1 MKKFVVGII
10 FFTITMV
17 ACVFTTYILVDA
29 LRIQGE
35 NSAEGI
41 ALIVT
46 LPLALISFAVQVISG
61 MISGGLLFSYF
72 KREKSLLGLSIIL
85 TLLICASWIVDIIYF
100 TQLLI

>member
-10 FFTITMV
+10 FFAITMV

-46 LPLALISFAVQVISG
+46 IPLTFISFAIQVISG
-61 MISGGLLFSYF
+61 MISGGFLFLYF
-72 KREKSLLGLSIIL
+72 KREKSLLISSFIL
-85 TLLICASWIVDIIYF
+85 ILLICVSWVIDIIYF

>member
-10 FFTITMV
+10 FFVITMI
-17 ACVFTTYILVDA
+17 ACAFTTYVLVDA

-46 LPLALISFAVQVISG
+46 LPLAIISFIVQLISG
-61 MISGGLLFSYF
+61 MISGGFLFPYF
-72 KREKSLLGLSIIL
+72 RSEKSLLISSLIL
-85 TLLICASWIVDIIYF
+85 TLLVCASWILDIIYLI
-100 TQLLI
+100 QLLI

>member
-1 MKKFVVGII
+1 MKKFVIGVI
-10 FFTITMV
+10 FFVTTIV
-17 ACVFTTYILVDA
+17 ACIFTTYILVDA

-35 NSAEGI
+35 NSAEGL

-46 LPLALISFAVQVISG
+46 LPLALISFAIQVISG

-100 TQLLI
+100 TQLVI

>member
-10 FFTITMV
+10 FFAITMV

-46 LPLALISFAVQVISG
+46 LPLAFISFIVQLISGI
-61 MISGGLLFSYF
+61 ISGGLLFPYF
-72 KREKSLLGLSIIL
+72 RSEKIFLISSLIL
-85 TLLICASWIVDIIYF
+85 ILLICVSWVTDIIYF
-100 TQLLI
+100 TQLLV

>member
-1 MKKFVVGII
+1 MKKFVIGVI
-10 FFTITMV
+10 FFIATIV
-17 ACVFTTYILVDA
+17 ACIFTTYILVDA
-29 LRIQGE
+29 LRIQGG
-35 NSAEGI
+35 NSAEGL

-46 LPLALISFAVQVISG
+46 LPLALISFAIQVISG

-100 TQLLI
+100 TQLVI

>member
-1 MKKFVVGII
+1 MKKFVIGII
-10 FFTITMV
+10 FFMTTIV
-17 ACVFTTYILVDA
+17 ACIFTTYILVDA
-29 LRIQGE
+29 LRIQEG
-35 NSAEGI
+35 NSAEGL

-46 LPLALISFAVQVISG
+46 LPLALISFAIQVISG

-72 KREKSLLGLSIIL
+72 KREKSLLGPSIIL

>member
-10 FFTITMV
+10 FFIITMI
-17 ACVFTTYILVDA
+17 ACAFTTYVLVDA

-46 LPLALISFAVQVISG
+46 LPLAFISFIVQLVSG
-61 MISGGLLFSYF
+61 IISGGLLFPYF
-72 KREKSLLGLSIIL
+72 RGEKSLLISSLIL
-85 TLLICASWIVDIIYF
+85 ILLICASWVVDIIYLI
-100 TQLLI
+100 QLLI

>member
-10 FFTITMV
+10 FFAITMV

-41 ALIVT
+41 ALIVI
-46 LPLALISFAVQVISG
+46 LPLAFISFAVQIITG
-61 MISGGLLFSYF
+61 MISGGFLFSCF
-72 KREKSLLGLSIIL
+72 KIKILLVLSIIFI
-85 TLLICASWIVDIIYF
+85 LLICASWTVDIIYF
-100 TQLLI
+100 IQLSI

>member
-1 MKKFVVGII
+1 MKRFIVGII
-10 FFTITMV
+10 FFAITMV
-17 ACVFTTYILVDA
+17 TCVFTTYILVDA

-46 LPLALISFAVQVISG
+46 LPLAFISFAVQIITG
-61 MISGGLLFSYF
+61 MISGGFLFSYF

-100 TQLLI
+100 TQLVI

>member
-10 FFTITMV
+10 FFAITMV

-46 LPLALISFAVQVISG
+46 LPLAFISFAVQIITG

-72 KREKSLLGLSIIL
+72 KREKSLLGPSIIL

-100 TQLLI
+100 TQLVI

>member
-1 MKKFVVGII
+1 MKKFVIGII
-10 FFTITMV
+10 FFIVTII

-35 NSAEGI
+35 NSAEGL

-46 LPLALISFAVQVISG
+46 IPLAFISFAVQVISG
-61 MISGGLLFSYF
+61 MISGGFLFSYF
-72 KREKSLLGLSIIL
+72 KGEKSLLVSSIIL
-85 TLLICASWIVDIIYF
+85 TLLICASWVVDIIYF

>member
-10 FFTITMV
+10 FFAIAMV

-46 LPLALISFAVQVISG
+46 LPLAFISFAVQIITG
-61 MISGGLLFSYF
+61 MISGGFLFSCF
-72 KREKSLLGLSIIL
+72 KIKILLVPSIIFI
-85 TLLICASWIVDIIYF
+85 LLICASWTVDIIYF
-100 TQLLI
+100 IQLLI

>member
-1 MKKFVVGII
+1 MKKFVAGII
-10 FFTITMV
+10 FFIITII

-35 NSAEGI
+35 NSAEGL

-46 LPLALISFAVQVISG
+46 LPLAFISFAIQVISG
-61 MISGGLLFSYF
+61 MISEGFLFSCF
-72 KREKSLLGLSIIL
+72 KREKSLLISSIIFI
-85 TLLICASWIVDIIYF
+85 LLICASWIVDIIYF

>member
-1 MKKFVVGII
+1 MKKFVVRII
-10 FFTITMV
+10 FFAITMV

-46 LPLALISFAVQVISG
+46 IPLTFISFAIQVISG
-61 MISGGLLFSYF
+61 MISGGFLFLYF
-72 KREKSLLGLSIIL
+72 KREKSLLISSFIL
-85 TLLICASWIVDIIYF
+85 ILLICVSWVIDIIYF